1 MGSGTRSQDAGLF
14 GPGSV
19 SWRVNRETAVLFGGA
34 RALLM
39 QAAHPLVLAGAR
51 QTGFYESNPWKRMER
66 TLQLTFAITFGTREE
81 ALEAARRI
89 NHVHE
94 GVHGVDEVT
103 GLPYDAKDPELL
115 LWVHACLIDSQ
126 LLFERLTV
134 GKLDDQSRERFH
146 QEQMAGAE
154 LMGLPRS
161 KIPPTVPALG
171 AYMDQVVRSGTLRV
185 REDTLKVAD
194 LIRHPPPDVP
204 WRPVLRQVSWWAF
217 GTLPASL
224 REAYGIRWNALREFR
239 RRGSMRTLKLIRPAL
254 PARVR
259 EVLPARLAA
268 RRIDSRA

>member
-1 MGSGTRSQDAGLF
+1 MKRRTRSQDAGLF
-14 GPGSV
+14 GPESV
-19 SWRVNRETAVLFGGA
+19 SWLVNRETAVLFGGA

-66 TLQLTFAITFGTREE
+66 TLQLTFTITFGTREE

-89 NHVHE
+89 NQVHE
-94 GVHGVDEVT
+94 AVHGTDEIT
-103 GLPYDAKDPELL
+103 GLAYDAKDPELL
-115 LWVHACLIDSQ
+115 LWVHACLVDSQ

-154 LMGLPRS
+154 LLGLPRS
-161 KIPPTVPALG
+161 KIPPTVPALQ
-171 AYMDQVVRSGTLRV
+171 AYVDRVVRSGTLRV
-185 REDTLKVAD
+185 SEDTLKVAD
-194 LIRHPPPDVP
+194 LIRRPPPDVP

-224 REAYGIRWNALREFR
+224 REAYGIRWSVLRELR

-254 PARVR
+254 PSRVR

-268 RRIDSRA
+268 LRIDSRA